1 MELKIEP
8 ALQSQYPL
16 KGLAIKSA
24 RAQDW
29 LLEIDQ
35 LGLSATNFKL
45 YPLPDVTPN
54 SVWGCF
60 LIGNFDP
67 QQLPVRGHYFFQ
79 MVFEGLYIPERS
91 KLNVQLSKHEL
102 QKLFPRHINLYHPA
116 IGMVEL
122 QEELVLSSLLA
133 QPQPSANS
141 ITVPQPGISAPFK
154 IKSFQVQPVPAEEVM
169 KNLEAPFTPGEKPPI
184 SKPLNPL
191 EQIKRV
197 AYSTLFSKNKDGQGK
212 EVVGKSEF
220 GQLFTR
226 LVGKFFG
233 KEGEEK
239 IDQLQ
244 QDFESLEERNQK
256 EVDRLMTFMQKNP
269 EEAIKYAIP
278 LDDNATSR
286 GGDAGLFTMSMRWG
300 STSLFS
306 SGISSGG
313 SGSINLGNS
322 YFELQRQY
330 NATAEEFIK
339 KKEYEKAAFVYLK
352 LLKNFTKA
360 AESLEQ
366 GGMYREAASIYLKH
380 TSNKLKAAECFERGN
395 LTQDAIQVYKE
406 LKQDEKVAD
415 LYRLIGKE
423 KEALHYYNQVVEF
436 YLGNHQSL
444 KAALIR
450 KEKMHDLTG
459 CQTLLLGAWR
469 QNKDAVNCLRFCF
482 ANMKDSEQRGNEIKN
497 IYKKEVQESNQ
508 ISFLY
513 VLRDEFKQRKELK
526 EMISDMACQI
536 IDAKA
541 EKDPFIL
548 SELKA
553 FFPDNSELL
562 KDTLRYKLRLKKM

>member
-8 ALQSQYPL
+8 AVQSQYPL

-67 QQLPVRGHYFFQ
+67 QQLPVRGHHFFQ

-91 KLNVQLSKHEL
+91 KLNVQLSKLEL

-122 QEELVLSSLLA
+122 QEELELSSLLA

-141 ITVPQPGISAPFK
+141 ITVPKPGISAPFK
-154 IKSFQVQPVPAEEVM
+154 IKSFQIHPVPAEEVV
-169 KNLEAPFTPGEKPPI
+169 KSLEDPFKPGEKPPI

-197 AYSTLFSKNKDGQGK
+197 AYSTLFSKKKDGQGK

-226 LVGKFFG
+226 VIGNFFG
-233 KEGEEK
+233 KEGEDK
-239 IDQLQ
+239 MQQL
-244 QDFESLEERNQK
+244 FESLEERNQK
-256 EVDRLMTFMQKNP
+256 EVDRLMTFMKKNP

-278 LDDNATSR
+278 LDDHATSR

-313 SGSINLGNS
+313 SGSVNLGNS

-330 NATAEEFIK
+330 NATAEEFIR
-339 KKEYEKAAFVYLK
+339 KKEYEKAAFVYFK

-380 TSNKLKAAECFERGN
+380 TANKLKAAECFERGN
-395 LTQDAIQVYKE
+395 LMQDAIQIYKE
-406 LKQDEKVAD
+406 LKHDEKVAD
-415 LYRLIGKE
+415 LYRQIGKE
-423 KEALHYYNQVVEF
+423 NEALHYYGQVVDF
-436 YLGNHQSL
+436 YSGNHQLL
-444 KAALIR
+444 KAALI
-450 KEKMHDLTG
+450 KKDKMHDLAG

-469 QNKDAVNCLRFCF
+469 QNKDAVNCLRFYF
-482 ANMKDSEQRGNEIKN
+482 ANIKDIEQRGNEIRS
-497 IYKKEVQESNQ
+497 IYKKEVKDDNQ

-513 VLRDEFKQRKELK
+513 VLKDEFKQTEELK
-526 EMISDMACQI
+526 QMISDMACQI
-536 IDAKA
+536 IDSQAQ
-541 EKDPFIL
+541 KDPSVL
-548 SELKA
+548 SELKT
-553 FFPDNSELL
+553 FFPNNSELL
-562 KDTLRYKLRLKKM
+562 KDTLRYKLRLKKT